1 MFLKKKLAEKIA
13 SEGPL
18 SISKFMEICLWDC
31 DAGYYSKKQIIGKK
45 GDFITS
51 PELSQTFG
59 ELIGI
64 WSLSYHLNK
73 FKGKKITLLELGP
86 GKGTLVS
93 DALRAIRKIRKNK
106 IEIEAYLLEKSSV
119 LQSIQKKKLMGYNV
133 KWINNI
139 EKMPARPLIIIAN
152 EFFDALPINQYVK
165 VRSGWR
171 ERKVA
176 IKNNDFYIT
185 LDKKIMRFKTNYF
198 DSTPIGGVIEY
209 SFDSIKIISVICE
222 HIKKFGSIAL
232 IIDYGETFGFGDTL
246 QAIRSH
252 TPEFI
257 LDNPGESDLSS
268 HINFSI
274 LAKVALER
282 DLFVSP
288 IIEQFKF
295 LKNLGIENR
304 LDQLIKLN
312 TEKKIESE
320 INGIKKL
327 IDPESMGTLFKVLAI
342 FDSKGSNI
350 EGFS

>member
-1 MFLKKKLAEKIA
+1 MFLKTKLAEKIV

-139 EKMPARPLIIIAN
+139 EKMPAKPLIIIAN

-209 SFDSIKIISVICE
+209 SFDSIKIVSVICE

-268 HINFSI
+268 HVNFSI

>member
-252 TPEFI
+252 TPKFI

-268 HINFSI
+268 HVNFSI